1 MLTLTYIGIA
11 VGSVITTATI
21 VVLIWGLLKGLRRV
35 LHIKPAKHY
44 EAYIAPD
51 PVVEA
56 EEPTGGHSS
65 FSKGNPMDWN
75 DENNYEGTGR
85 SKYMELS
92 LRGGVPFPNAMR

>member
-1 MLTLTYIGIA
+1 MGASQRVEAGASYQ
-11 VGSVITTATI
+11 TT
-21 VVLIWGLLKGLRRV
+21 
-35 LHIKPAKHY
+35 KHY